1 MSLSTLRI
9 RGHSAFQ
16 TVLDNGATA
25 VAIHV
30 PHARNHSVAL
40 AVRAGMRDE
49 LPGQEGMMRLIEHMI
64 HQDGSVSH
72 GLEPQPWVARA
83 ADRLGA
89 RTHMDYTEFYETAGL
104 DDVPTMA
111 RRLVEQA
118 FHPAF
123 RGEQLLEQI
132 AAVATERRNRL
143 ADAPGGLLP
152 WPHLTSLYWRD
163 HSNAHDG
170 SGDLDLSDRAT
181 TTVLRGLHAKRYRPD
196 GAAVVAL
203 SDQPGEKIVTTLAEA
218 MSAIPGRRD
227 EAEVPERAGQAI
239 AQRSEVTVVGGR
251 ARLLSA
257 TAAAPATLTPPMLGD
272 LVVAELLA
280 AQRDLEASAGLF
292 GTGDLVRDDLFVVVD
307 DTELALEP
315 TDRVRAASVADDD
328 LLLHAVGRAVERTEA
343 FTVDDGCLT
352 RTVARDVV
360 LRGEPSFA
368 PDLVTRLRGLLMH
381 PNDIRTLVA
390 AASARLAS
398 QPFASIRIQ
407 GKDDAA

>member
-1 MSLSTLRI
+1 MNPNTLRI
-9 RGHSAFQ
+9 RGHPAFQ
-16 TVLDNGATA
+16 TVLENGATV
-25 VAIHV
+25 VAIHA
-30 PHARNHSVAL
+30 PHARNRTVAL

-49 LPGQEGMMRLIEHMI
+49 LPGQEGMMHLIEHMVY
-64 HQDGSVSH
+64 QDSSLSQ
-72 GLEPQPWVARA
+72 GLERQLQVARA
-83 ADRLGA
+83 AGVLGA
-89 RTHMDYTEFYETAGL
+89 HTHMDYTEFYETAGL
-104 DDVPTMA
+104 DDASTMT

-118 FHPAF
+118 FYPAF
-123 RGEQLLEQI
+123 KGEQLLEQI

-143 ADAPGGLLP
+143 AKAPGGLLP

-170 SGDLDLSDRAT
+170 SGDMDLSDRAT
-181 TTVLRGLHAKRYRPD
+181 ATVLRDLHAKHYRPD

-203 SDQPGEKIVTTLAEA
+203 SDQPGEEIVAALAEA
-218 MSAIPGRRD
+218 MSSVPERRD

-239 AQRSEVTVVGGR
+239 AQGSEVTVVGGR

-280 AQRDLEASAGLF
+280 TQRDLEASAGLF
-292 GTGDLVRDDLFVVVD
+292 GPGDMVRDDLFVVVD

-315 TDRVRAASVADDD
+315 TDRVRAASAADDD
-328 LLLHAVGRAVERTEA
+328 LLLHAVGRAVDRTEA
-343 FTVDDGCLT
+343 FTVDDGRLT
-352 RTVARDVV
+352 RAVARDVA

>member
-1 MSLSTLRI
+1 M
-9 RGHSAFQ
+9 
-16 TVLDNGATA
+16 
-25 VAIHV
+25 
-30 PHARNHSVAL
+30 
-40 AVRAGMRDE
+40 
-49 LPGQEGMMRLIEHMI
+49 
-64 HQDGSVSH
+64 
-72 GLEPQPWVARA
+72 
-83 ADRLGA
+83 
-89 RTHMDYTEFYETAGL
+89 
-104 DDVPTMA
+104 
-111 RRLVEQA
+111 
-118 FHPAF
+118 
-123 RGEQLLEQI
+123 EQI

-152 WPHLTSLYWRD
+152 WPHLTSFYWRD

-170 SGDLDLSDRAT
+170 SGDLDLSHRAT

-203 SDQPGEKIVTTLAEA
+203 SDQPGKEIVAALAEA
-218 MSAIPGRRD
+218 MSSVPERRD
-227 EAEVPERAGQAI
+227 EAEMPERAGQAI
-239 AQRSEVTVVGGR
+239 AQGSEVTVVGGR

-280 AQRDLEASAGLF
+280 TQRDLEASAGLF
-292 GTGDLVRDDLFVVVD
+292 GPGDLVRDDLFVVVD

-315 TDRVRAASVADDD
+315 TDRVRATSAADDD
-328 LLLHAVGRAVERTEA
+328 LLLHAVGHAVDRTEA
-343 FTVDDGCLT
+343 FTVDDGRLT
-352 RTVARDVV
+352 RAVARDVA